1 MLDAW
6 ARRLIDPPLHRA
18 GRVLAELGVGA
29 NTVTLLGFA
38 AGVASF
44 PALIFEQDILA
55 LVCIVS
61 NRLADGLDGAIARV
75 RGATDLGGFLDIV
88 LDFIVYA
95 GVPVA
100 FAIGR
105 PEHALAAAILVFS
118 FVGTMASF
126 LAFAI
131 IAAKRGLATS
141 RRGAKSIYY
150 LGGIAEGS
158 ETILFLVLICL
169 FPGAFAWFA
178 GAFAV
183 ACWLTTV
190 GRVAAAVGAFGR

>member
-1 MLDAW
+1 MLDAA

-18 GRVLAELGVGA
+18 ARVLAGLGVDA
-29 NTVTLLGFA
+29 NTVTLLGFC
-38 AGVASF
+38 AGIASF
-44 PALIFEQDILA
+44 PALIWQQDIMALA
-55 LVCIVS
+55 CIVL
-61 NRLADGLDGAIARV
+61 NRLADGLDGAIARI

-105 PEHALAAAILVFS
+105 PEHALVAAVLVFS

-131 IAAKRGLATS
+131 IAAKRGLTTS

-158 ETILFLVLICL
+158 ETILFLALICL
-169 FPGAFAWFA
+169 FPDAFAWFA
-178 GAFAV
+178 GIFAV
-183 ACWLTTV
+183 ACWLTTA
-190 GRVAAAVGAFGR
+190 GRVAAAVNTFAR